1 MVRHAP
7 LGVAVRVSYDIAQ
20 SAHMANLVLRGAVVQ
35 VQGVPMRPG
44 GLAAVREVGLLVHME
59 AVLGARLAKVLD
71 VPGDG
76 DGVRI
81 ELLERH
87 HAGAGLLRLRSIA
100 RLAVWPDNTRRFQR
114 KGGHGLVCNCNS
126 LVESLYHILYCM
138 QDMVR
143 NNDKLLK
150 IPTLHRISDI

>member
-1 MVRHAP
+1 
-7 LGVAVRVSYDIAQ
+7 
-20 SAHMANLVLRGAVVQ
+20 
-35 VQGVPMRPG
+35 
-44 GLAAVREVGLLVHME
+44 ME
-59 AVLGARLAKVLD
+59 AVLGARLAEVLD

-76 DGVRI
+76 DGVGVG
-81 ELLERH
+81 LLEH
-87 HAGAGLLRLRSIA
+87 HHPGAGLLRLGSIA
-100 RLAVWPDNTRRFQR
+100 RLAVGSDNTSRFQR

-150 IPTLHRISDI
+150 IPTLHRTSDICHLTSIEFSALLCAFDIFATRNCAYAEFKNLKMYVKPWHLWLKAIQ